1 MTAVEPDPTH
11 ESGGYAFFLRPPDVA
26 KLREIPAWR
35 AKTDEE
41 IVGDFFTAQA
51 PRWAESLS
59 DTLPGP
65 AEIRVVVDPYTRQAF
80 LACGPTVYSIVSF

>member
-1 MTAVEPDPTH
+1 MTVIEPDPTH

-35 AKTDEE
+35 SKTDGEL
-41 IVGDFFTAQA
+41 VGDFFTAQA
-51 PRWAESLS
+51 PRWAESLA